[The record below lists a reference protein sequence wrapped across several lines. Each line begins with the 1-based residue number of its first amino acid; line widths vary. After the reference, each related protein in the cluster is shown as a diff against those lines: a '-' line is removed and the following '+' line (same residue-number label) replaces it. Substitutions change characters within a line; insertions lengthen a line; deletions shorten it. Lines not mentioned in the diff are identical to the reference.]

1 LRRMAQKAGL
11 SEVVV
16 VGSNLRVVGAELADS
31 VQVRL
36 QRMYPGA
43 RYLRAAKAVMAPM
56 PSLADTDDT
65 TLLEWTSQLLVSIF
79 GAEVLAPASTQS
91 GEVAS

>member
-1 LRRMAQKAGL
+1 
-11 SEVVV
+11 
-16 VGSNLRVVGAELADS
+16 
-31 VQVRL
+31 
-36 QRMYPGA
+36 
-43 RYLRAAKAVMAPM
+43 MAPM